1 MKVVVAIDSFKGC
14 LSSEAVEAAAARGV
28 ADVFPDAEIL
38 CVPVADGG
46 EGTVEALV
54 EGTNGRMATISV
66 HDPLMRP
73 IRASY
78 GLSGDGQTAIIEMS
92 AASGLTLLSE
102 EERNP
107 LRTTT
112 YGTGE
117 LILDAV
123 GRGCR
128 RFILGVGGSATND
141 AGIGMLQALG
151 FRFIRIPP
159 DGCSDRAARRCSRLP
174 MWIFPMSSPSLSTC
188 RFRLAT
194 DVKNPLFGPEG
205 AAYVFA
211 RQKGGDDRTIP
222 MLDEGLRHFSEVVKR
237 SLHKDISK
245 IPGAGAGGGFAA
257 GCLAFL
263 NASMVSGIT
272 LVLEQLHFDEK
283 LRGASFVI
291 TGEGRMD
298 AQTLQGK
305 VPVGVAEAASRQ
317 QIPVYAVAG
326 RIEPDVVFPSILKA
340 FPLTDPPVPLERS
353 MQPDFAK
360 DRIREVAQ
368 RIAREW
374 KKTQGKGSSPFSTSE

>member
-117 LILDAV
+117 LILDAL

-151 FRFIRIPP
+151 FRFI
-159 DGCSDRAARRCSRLP
+159 D
-174 MWIFPMSSPSLSTC
+174 SSGLLIGKGGETMLQIADVDFSHVLPSLSTC

-272 LVLEQLHFDEK
+272 LVLEQLRFDEN

-374 KKTQGKGSSPFSTSE
+374 KKTQGGGSSPFSTSE

>member
-1 MKVVVAIDSFKGC
+1 MKIVVAIDSFKGC

-28 ADVFPDAEIL
+28 ADVFSDAEIL

-78 GLSGDGQTAIIEMS
+78 GLSDDGQTAIIEMS

-151 FRFIRIPP
+151 FRFT
-159 DGCSDRAARRCSRLP
+159 DSSGRLLGQGGET
-174 MWIFPMSSPSLSTC
+174 MLQITDVDFSHVSPLLSTC

-272 LVLEQLHFDEK
+272 LVLEQLRFDEN

-374 KKTQGKGSSPFSTSE
+374 KKTQGGGSSPFSTSE